1 MEDQKK
7 KKAGQKNEEGT
18 MGKEERET
26 EVRRKDW

>member
-7 KKAGQKNEEGT
+7 RAGQKDKEGT

-26 EVRRKDW
+26 EVSRKDW